1 MIMTWA
7 NIIKNNNNKNKILN
21 LNKESLKE
29 IDKNEVSIKQIDEID
44 FDDYQIEINNEF
56 DKQKSIAIFD
66 KIFDELEE
74 QKTYNY
80 IALNLN
86 CSDILVFFESFID
99 KEGSIKFKKD
109 GQKYSSDNSDSEYE
123 EYLEYY

>member
-1 MIMTWA
+1 MSWA
-7 NIIKNNNNKNKILN
+7 NIIKNNNKKNKILN

-29 IDKNEVSIKQIDEID
+29 IDKNEVSIKQIDESD

-74 QKTYNY
+74 QKKNNY
-80 IALNLN
+80 IAIN
-86 CSDILVFFESFID
+86 
-99 KEGSIKFKKD
+99 
-109 GQKYSSDNSDSEYE
+109 
-123 EYLEYY
+123 